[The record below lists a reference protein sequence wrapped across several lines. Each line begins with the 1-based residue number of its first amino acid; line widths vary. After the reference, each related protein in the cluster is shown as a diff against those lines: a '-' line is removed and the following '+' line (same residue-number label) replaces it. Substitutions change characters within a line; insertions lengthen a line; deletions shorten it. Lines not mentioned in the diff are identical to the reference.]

1 LIVDTS
7 AVIAILF
14 DEPEAPALV
23 RAIRTTGPA
32 AMSAASYVEAAAVID
47 GIGDPVLSRRLDQL
61 LRTLAITLAPFDAEQ
76 AVVARTAY
84 ADFGKGSGHPARLN
98 FGDCMTYALAKASGE
113 PLLYVG
119 DDFAATDL
127 HPALPHA

>member
-1 LIVDTS
+1 LIIDTS

-23 RAIRTTGPA
+23 RVIRTAGPTS
-32 AMSAASYVEAAAVID
+32 MSAASYVEAAAVID

-61 LRTLAITLAPFDAEQ
+61 LRSLAITLTPFDAEQ

-98 FGDCMTYALAKASGE
+98 FGDCMTYALAKSTGE

-127 HPALPHA
+127 HPALPR